1 VRRPFLVGLV
11 AALSL
16 ALAAAAL
23 AQSPGPQGAEGG
35 ALREQVWRI
44 PAAGGSPLM
53 AATVM
58 RPPGEARL
66 PLVVINHG
74 SPADSSDRPRMA
86 RPHYNTLSSW
96 FVSRG
101 YVVVLPL
108 RRGYGETGGVWAES
122 YGPCQNPDYAG
133 AGLQTAA
140 DIKAAIDFMRR
151 QPFVAPDHTV
161 VVGHSAGGWGAIA
174 LSSLN
179 PPGVSSIVNFAG
191 GRGGHQHLPGGGTG
205 NCTTDALVQAA
216 ARYGA
221 SARTLSLWIYAEN
234 DSFFGPRLAR
244 RMVDAYLGA
253 GGQATYRPVGPVGH
267 DGHGL
272 ASSNSGQS
280 VWSPLLAAFL
290 AAHP

>member
-1 VRRPFLVGLV
+1 
-11 AALSL
+11 
-16 ALAAAAL
+16 
-23 AQSPGPQGAEGG
+23 
-35 ALREQVWRI
+35 
-44 PAAGGSPLM
+44 M

-74 SPADSSDRPRMA
+74 SPADSSDRPKMA
-86 RPHYNTLSSW
+86 RPRYNALSSW

-108 RRGYGETGGVWAES
+108 RRGYGETGGSWAES

-140 DIKAAIDFMRR
+140 DIKATIDFMRR
-151 QPFVAPDHTV
+151 QSFVAPDHGV

-191 GRGGHQHLPGGGTG
+191 GGTG

-221 SARTLSLWIYAEN
+221 SARVPSLWIYAEN
-234 DSFFGPRLAR
+234 DSFFEPSLAR
-244 RMVDAYLGA
+244 RMVDAYDGA
-253 GGQATYRPVGPVGH
+253 GGQATYRPVGSVGH

-272 ASSNSGQS
+272 ANSDSGQS
-280 VWSPLLAAFL
+280 VWSPLLITFL